1 MLIIIIFN
9 LTKSSKTA
17 NKILNGV
24 ERINRGTYDFT
35 SKPSGT
41 IEWE

>member
-17 NKILNGV
+17 TKIVNGV
-24 ERINRGTYDFT
+24 ERINRVTYDIT
-35 SKPSGT
+35 SKPPGT